1 MTSRLHPEHERV
13 NGHVFKPVGDRLE
26 ECSRCGHSDMGHA
39 INEAIAEGTLP
50 PCPAAAV
57 QHFRDKF
64 RLACRLTA
72 EMARPEILQAVFQQ
86 ALALSLEMDRACR
99 FPAWTTW
106 TQCHQQTR
114 GV

>member
-13 NGHVFKPVGDRLE
+13 NGHVFKPAGDALE
-26 ECSRCGHSDMGHA
+26 QCARCGKMDLGA
-39 INEAIAEGTLP
+39 FIEQAIADGTLP
-50 PCPAAAV
+50 PCEASAV

-64 RLACRLTA
+64 NLACRLTA

-99 FPAWTTW
+99 LPAWTTW

-114 GV
+114 GA